1 MTCKPWHAR
10 TGSVRPSAS
19 RSACC
24 RFVGSN
30 SASAQPVL
38 PACLYLPSCPF
49 ACLPACLLP
58 AYLPTSLP
66 SPHRPAPQVF
76 RLVTR
81 NTYESEMVERANK
94 KLGLERAMNADR
106 ANDGLRDGGADVG
119 NAPPQDRK
127 EINAMLKR
135 GAHDIFINEADDAAF
150 QKFNDADIDSILE
163 SSSTKVPCRAVPC
176 HAVPCRAVPCCAVL
190 CCAVLCCAVLSAGPP
205 RRCAATLCVQ
215 AATIRTQSCNLM
227 HPVHLGR
234 TPTRAGVV
242 RERLFVGLDVLQGSL
257 HRRRQRGGHGR
268 P

>member
-1 MTCKPWHAR
+1 MTCRPWRAR
-10 TGSVRPSAS
+10 TASGRPSAS
-19 RSACC
+19 RYATHVLDQTQHRPSL
-24 RFVGSN
+24 FY
-30 SASAQPVL
+30 L
-38 PACLYLPSCPF
+38 PACSPSCPL
-49 ACLPACLLP
+49 ACLLSCLLP
-58 AYLPTSLP
+58 AHLPTYLLP
-66 SPHRPAPQVF
+66 PSTYPPRPTAQVF
-76 RLVTR
+76 RIVTR

-106 ANDGLRDGGADVG
+106 ANDGLRDGSADAPG
-119 NAPPQDRK
+119 PPQDRK

-176 HAVPCRAVPCCAVL
+176 GAVPCGAVL
-190 CCAVLCCAVLSAGPP
+190 CAGPP
-205 RRCAATLCVQ
+205 RRCAATQCGASRLQPSVVLPG
-215 AATIRTQSCNLM
+215 CNLVYPEL
-227 HPVHLGR
+227 HSPVHLGR

-242 RERLFVGLDVLQGSL
+242 RERLGIGLDVLQGGL